1 MHRVSDRAKR
11 GVLKAMGI
19 AAGDEDEAAISLA
32 GLAPIALGGMQAPEG
47 IACFIPDWL
56 KEGRCWGV
64 ACQLYGLRS
73 PRNAGIGDFED
84 LARFAELM
92 AAAGA
97 DFVGVNPL
105 HALFLAA
112 PERCSPFSPSSRRFL
127 NPLYIA
133 LDKAPFYE
141 RVADALEPPAE
152 LRASRMVDYRASAP
166 SRRRRS
172 ACSSASSPTPR
183 RTSTT
188 RTSKSSCSN
197 GGEPLYLHA
206 LFEALSEAMTQQGH
220 GATWHSW
227 PDEYRHPATNS
238 VRAFAEEQAELVTF
252 HSWLQWLA
260 DRQLGEAQA
269 RARAAGMRIGL
280 YLDLAVGVAPDGSA
294 TWSDRTLTVPGARIG
309 APPDYYNAA
318 GQDWGLAPLSPA
330 GLVARNLEPF
340 RDSLDAVLRHAG
352 ALRIDHAMSLYRLFW
367 IADGF
372 TAADGVY
379 VRYPFAEMLQVLAGV
394 SQARQAI
401 IIGEDLGVV
410 PPGFRDVMRQL
421 EIQSY
426 RVFFFEKRGDFFLA
440 PDAYPREALACI
452 TTHDLHTLAG
462 WWSVSRHRRAPRD
475 RHARRGGAEALRGER
490 AHERRRLLGLLADNG
505 LLPARTGAGDAGR
518 GRGSARVAAI
528 ARGCAAPARRAHALA
543 PLRRAGGG
551 PDRLGRAGE
560 RAGHHRRAPE
570 LAAEARRR
578 HRGPAGRAAVP
589 RAGGGA
595 RGGAAE
601 SAMIRPTATYRLQ
614 FRGNMT
620 LGEAA
625 GLAGYLAELGIS
637 HLYASPIFT
646 AAPDSTHGYD
656 VADFGEIDPAIGGM
670 EGFATLSRALQRR
683 RPRADP
689 RLRSQPHGGEPP

>member
-1 MHRVSDRAKR
+1 MTELDRLAATVGVEIEYLTLTGEVHRVSDRAKR

-19 AAGDEDEAAISLA
+19 AAGDDDEAAISLA

-92 AAAGA
+92 AEAGA

-141 RVADALEPPAE
+141 RVADALDPPAE
-152 LRASRMVDYRASAP
+152 LRASKMVDYRAVGAFKTKALGVLF
-166 SRRRRS
+166 RIF
-172 ACSSASSPTPR
+172 ANATEDEHDADFE
-183 RTSTT
+183 
-188 RTSKSSCSN
+188 KFVLE

-227 PDEYRHPATNS
+227 PDEYRHPATDS

-260 DRQLGEAQA
+260 DRQLGAAQA

-340 RDSLDAVLRHAG
+340 RDSLDAVLHHAG

-410 PPGFRDVMRQL
+410 PP
-421 EIQSY
+421 
-426 RVFFFEKRGDFFLA
+426 A
-440 PDAYPREALACI
+440 
-452 TTHDLHTLAG
+452 
-462 WWSVSRHRRAPRD
+462 
-475 RHARRGGAEALRGER
+475 
-490 AHERRRLLGLLADNG
+490 
-505 LLPARTGAGDAGR
+505 
-518 GRGSARVAAI
+518 SA
-528 ARGCAAPARRAHALA
+528 
-543 PLRRAGGG
+543 
-551 PDRLGRAGE
+551 
-560 RAGHHRRAPE
+560 
-570 LAAEARRR
+570 
-578 HRGPAGRAAVP
+578 
-589 RAGGGA
+589 
-595 RGGAAE
+595 
-601 SAMIRPTATYRLQ
+601 T
-614 FRGNMT
+614 
-620 LGEAA
+620 
-625 GLAGYLAELGIS
+625 
-637 HLYASPIFT
+637 
-646 AAPDSTHGYD
+646 
-656 VADFGEIDPAIGGM
+656 
-670 EGFATLSRALQRR
+670 
-683 RPRADP
+683 
-689 RLRSQPHGGEPP
+689 